1 MIYEKF
7 INRESYFVNRFK
19 SMDKT
24 KIIVAVIIGFLVIIV
39 IAVIIINPF
48 KATAPAPVTLEFW
61 SVFDNSDIYQ
71 PLILKYQQL
80 YPNVT
85 INYRKKN
92 ITSYENDLVGA
103 LAAGK
108 GPDIFSV
115 NNTWLPKHKDKLA
128 PAPAILITPKRF
140 N

>member
-1 MIYEKF
+1 
-7 INRESYFVNRFK
+7 
-19 SMDKT
+19 MDKT
-24 KIIVAVIIGFLVIIV
+24 KIIAAVTIGLIIIVV
-39 IAVIIINPF
+39 IAVVVINPF
-48 KATAPAPVTLEFW
+48 KPSAPAPVTLEFW